1 MKGLKRFHTYLR
13 GCHLRR
19 LHEGWQASEKQINIA
34 EQYQFLVPDGYTFVS
49 PALVAGEGDLRVRDE
64 FLSISLLGVL
74 FNAEP

>member
-1 MKGLKRFHTYLR
+1 MKDGKPPKN
-13 GCHLRR
+13 R
-19 LHEGWQASEKQINIA
+19 LILHK
-34 EQYQFLVPDGYTFVS
+34 QYQFLVPDGYTFVS